1 MAFLCLRCRRTF
13 SVCTTVTNIDLAI
26 TQAASRS
33 PQPVPQFAYKG
44 FEEELWSIQKST
56 TFLSLTIL
64 SKSMSASNIPVG
76 EDYVF
81 QFAIEPSNPLYMTG
95 NGEGN
100 QLTVEKPGK
109 NKNVQV
115 N

>member
-1 MAFLCLRCRRTF
+1 MTD
-13 SVCTTVTNIDLAI
+13 IDLAI

-33 PQPVPQFAYKG
+33 PELVPQFAYKG

-64 SKSMSASNIPVG
+64 SKSMSASNVPVG

-81 QFAIEPSNPLYMTG
+81 QFGPDFSLYLTG

-100 QLTVEKPGK
+100 QLTVVRQGQ
-109 NKNVQV
+109 NKNEQV